1 MSTSPV
7 ATLGD
12 SLVLKEVMIDPY
24 PTLCR
29 LQREDP
35 VHWCDAIGAWL
46 FTRYDDIVP
55 TFRNVCTYSNEG
67 RLSKVVEYLPAESR
81 AHYKVLEEHFRAK
94 SLIFSDPPDHTRLR
108 ALVTKV
114 FNATRVEEMR
124 PRITELIDKL
134 VGDALD
140 RGHADVINDI
150 AVPLP
155 FTIVGAIIGVPASDQ
170 DNVKRWA
177 DELLAFQGLNKP
189 PEAILKISQQAL
201 IDFRAY
207 IGELIRER
215 RRTPRA
221 DLLSSLV
228 AAEAGGDKLTEQEL
242 TYTCIT
248 LLVAGHET
256 TTSLIGN
263 GLYTILRHPD
273 QWDLLRRE
281 PSLLGS
287 AVEEMLRFESPVG
300 RQPRVVKDDIEVR
313 GKLIRQGDVVFQMLN
328 AANRDPEYF
337 ENPDEFDIRRQPNR
351 HLSFGMGIH
360 FCVGALLARTEAQIL
375 FQTLVERAPHIQLV
389 DEKPD
394 WDLRKPNSRMMHSLD
409 VRF

>member
-1 MSTSPV
+1 M
-7 ATLGD
+7 
-12 SLVLKEVMIDPY
+12 
-24 PTLCR
+24 
-29 LQREDP
+29 
-35 VHWCDAIGAWL
+35 
-46 FTRYDDIVP
+46 
-55 TFRNVCTYSNEG
+55 
-67 RLSKVVEYLPAESR
+67 EYLPAESR

-140 RGHADVINDI
+140 RGRADVINDI

-207 IGELIRER
+207 ISELIRER

-221 DLLSSLV
+221 ELVVPVAWTRTRLSGIGQQFLRRRHLPCRDEAV
-228 AAEAGGDKLTEQEL
+228 PAGGF
-242 TYTCIT
+242 
-248 LLVAGHET
+248 
-256 TTSLIGN
+256 
-263 GLYTILRHPD
+263 LRARSWFALSKD
-273 QWDLLRRE
+273 
-281 PSLLGS
+281 
-287 AVEEMLRFESPVG
+287 ES
-300 RQPRVVKDDIEVR
+300 
-313 GKLIRQGDVVFQMLN
+313 
-328 AANRDPEYF
+328 
-337 ENPDEFDIRRQPNR
+337 
-351 HLSFGMGIH
+351 
-360 FCVGALLARTEAQIL
+360 T
-375 FQTLVERAPHIQLV
+375 
-389 DEKPD
+389 
-394 WDLRKPNSRMMHSLD
+394 
-409 VRF
+409 

>member
-1 MSTSPV
+1 MSTSPT
-7 ATLGD
+7 ASLGD
-12 SLVLKEVMIDPY
+12 LLVLEDVMIDPY
-24 PTLCR
+24 PTLRR

-46 FTRYDDIVP
+46 FTRYEDIVP
-55 TFRNVCTYSNEG
+55 TFRNVCAYSNEG

-124 PRITELIDKL
+124 PRIQELIGKL
-134 VGDALD
+134 LDAALD
-140 RGHADVINDI
+140 RGQADIIQDI

-155 FTIVGAIIGVPASDQ
+155 FAIVGTIIGVPATDQ
-170 DNVKRWA
+170 EHVKRWA

-189 PEAILKISQQAL
+189 PEAILKVSQQAL

-215 RRTPRA
+215 RRMPRA

-228 AAEAGGDKLTEQEL
+228 AAEAEGDKLTEQEL
-242 TYTCIT
+242 TYTCLT

-273 QWDLLRRE
+273 QWELLKRE
-281 PSLLGS
+281 PSPINS
-287 AVEEMLRFESPVG
+287 AVEEMLRYESPVA
-300 RQPRVVKDDIEVR
+300 RQPRVVKEDIEVR
-313 GKLIRQGDVVFQMLN
+313 GKLVRSGDVVFQMLN

-337 ENPDEFDIRRQPNR
+337 ENPDQFDIRRQPNK
-351 HLSFGMGIH
+351 HVSFGMGIH
-360 FCVGALLARTEAQIL
+360 FCVGALLARTETQIL
-375 FQTLVERAPHIQLV
+375 FQALLDRAPRIELV

-394 WDLRKPNSRMMHSLD
+394 WDLRKPNSRMMHSLH